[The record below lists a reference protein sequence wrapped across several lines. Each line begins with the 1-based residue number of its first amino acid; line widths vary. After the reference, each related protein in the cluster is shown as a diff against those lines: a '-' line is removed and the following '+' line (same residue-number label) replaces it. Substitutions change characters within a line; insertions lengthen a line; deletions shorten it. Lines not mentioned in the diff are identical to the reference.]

1 MKEIESGN
9 PAASYVIWKVEGA
22 GPGGELIV
30 PARMPLNNAPLTA
43 GTIQNMRDWIADG
56 APGC

>member
-1 MKEIESGN
+1 
-9 PAASYVIWKVEGA
+9 
-22 GPGGELIV
+22 
-30 PARMPLNNAPLTA
+30 MPLNNAPLTA